1 LVDETQREVTAAG
14 TQEKEKIR
22 LGLTNGLINFLGR
35 DITLRARSELPNV
48 DLLLVE
54 GMSTELAEAVE
65 RNEIDLAFAY
75 EIPERSGLLRVPLLE
90 EEIIF
95 VTSSNGS
102 GNTLEF
108 IEFSD
113 VLTHPLVLPRQH
125 DGLHQLLRA
134 AAKRVAREPNIFLEV
149 SSLVTTKDLVAHGD
163 AQSVMPYGSVI
174 GDIERGRL
182 TAFRII
188 NPTPRRT
195 LYMVRSRRRAAFA
208 HENELIDLL
217 GPLII
222 RFVDYLGA
230 LANWLD
236 HLNGQLST
244 TIANFEAKVP
254 SPGKSP
260 ND

>member
-14 TQEKEKIR
+14 KQEKEKIS

-35 DITLRARSELPNV
+35 DIMLRTRSDLPNV
-48 DLLLVE
+48 ELLLVE
-54 GMSTELAEAVE
+54 GMSNELAGAVE

-75 EIPERSGLLRVPLLE
+75 EIPERSGLLRLPLIE
-90 EEIIF
+90 EELIF
-95 VTSSNGS
+95 ATASNGN
-102 GNTLEF
+102 GNTLDF

-113 VLTHPLVLPRQH
+113 VLAHPLVLPRQH
-125 DGLHQLLRA
+125 DGLHQLLRTT
-134 AAKRVAREPNIFLEV
+134 AKRIAREPNIFLEI

-182 TAFRII
+182 RALRII
-188 NPTPRRT
+188 NPTPLRT
-195 LYMVRSRRRAAFA
+195 LYMLRSRRRAAFA

-222 RFVDYLGA
+222 KFADYLAGC
-230 LANWLD
+230 
-236 HLNGQLST
+236 
-244 TIANFEAKVP
+244 
-254 SPGKSP
+254 
-260 ND
+260 